1 MARYIYDKLKEYKNK
16 NIYPLYMPGHKRNEK
31 FLKDFYEFID
41 LDFTELDE
49 TDNMHKPTD
58 VIKKCKNLI
67 SNTFASDD
75 SYFLVNG
82 SSCGIIASILACVGP
97 NEEILVAK
105 NCHISVYN
113 GLALSGASPIY
124 IEPTIK
130 YNIPCGVNIKDIE
143 KAIKKYPNIKAC
155 ILTSPTYEGFVSDIE
170 NIAILLHKNNII
182 LIVDEAHGAHFNF
195 SEKFPKTAIK
205 CGADISIQSFHKTM
219 PSFTQCGVLH
229 INSKLVNKKR
239 LEQCLSIMQT
249 TSPSYM
255 FMLSIEYAID
265 FCINNKNS
273 FDDYTLFL
281 ETLRKDLKT
290 LKKIKLIDDDILKD
304 SNIIDFDISRLTFL
318 INSNVNGSYINHV
331 LKENKFQLEMY
342 GNNHIIAISTICD
355 DFDKLLE
362 LKNILFKI
370 DKNIT
375 YKELEF
381 IHKKEGLITK
391 PKVLPKDIFY
401 KDKILKDI
409 NCCDGKIN
417 ANFIT
422 PYPPGIPILTPGDI
436 ITKDAINEI
445 NKYLKNNINIL
456 GVNNKKEIEVLL
468 D

>member
-1 MARYIYDKLKEYKNK
+1 MNRYIYEKLKEYKNK
-16 NIYPLYMPGHKRNEK
+16 KIYPLYMPGHKRNEI

-58 VIKKCKNLI
+58 VIKKCKISI
-67 SNTFASDD
+67 SNTFKCND

-82 SSCGIIASILACVGP
+82 SSCGIIASILACVET

-105 NCHISVYN
+105 NCHISIYN
-113 GLALSGASPIY
+113 GLALSGALPIY
-124 IEPTIK
+124 IEPKIK
-130 YNIPCGVNIKDIE
+130 YNLPCGIDVKDIE

-170 NIAILLHKNNII
+170 NIRNLLHKNNII

-195 SEKFPKTAIK
+195 SHNFPKTAIE

-229 INSKLVNKKR
+229 FNSNLVNKKK

-255 FMLSIEYAID
+255 FMLSIEYANY
-265 FCINNKNS
+265 FCVKNKELFN
-273 FDDYTLFL
+273 DYTLFL
-281 ETLRKDLKT
+281 KDLRED
-290 LKKIKLIDDDILKD
+290 LKNLEKIKLIDSDVLKD
-304 SNIIDFDISRLTFL
+304 SSIIDFDISRLTFL
-318 INSNVNGSYINHV
+318 INSDVSGRYINNI

-342 GNNHIIAISTICD
+342 GNKHIIAISTICD
-355 DFDKLLE
+355 NFNKLLE
-362 LKNILFKI
+362 LKDILFKI
-370 DKNIT
+370 DKQLV
-375 YKELEF
+375 YKKQNF
-381 IHKKEGLITK
+381 IEKKENLITI
-391 PKVLPKDIFY
+391 PKVLPKDAFY
-401 KDKILKDI
+401 KDKILKNI
-409 NCCDGKIN
+409 NYCENKIN

-436 ITKDAINEI
+436 ITKEII
-445 NKYLKNNINIL
+445 NKINIYIKNNINIL
-456 GVNNKKEIEVLL
+456 GINDKKEIEILL